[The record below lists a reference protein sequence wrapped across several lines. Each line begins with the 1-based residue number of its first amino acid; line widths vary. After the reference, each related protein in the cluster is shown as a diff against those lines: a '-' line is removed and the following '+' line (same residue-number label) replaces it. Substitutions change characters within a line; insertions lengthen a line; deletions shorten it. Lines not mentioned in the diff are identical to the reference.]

1 MRNIKFVGVIATI
14 VMTANAIAQ
23 LPAPAARSPAT
34 SMLPNDP
41 FTNVT
46 TRFTCAEGQALV
58 IAAKVAP
65 KSMDLEFDAKRGIVG
80 AGSAAVSGSFDPLAA
95 AVASENVTGR
105 YRDNLTRNV
114 GSGNFKVGTITRESE
129 GFAQRER
136 MQREDQQRR
145 LNQAESRNATTKR
158 LTREELADQRDA
170 FEDMLD
176 ALAKDQP
183 IIVKHKYKTYTLS
196 LERTYTGP
204 KYVNRTQGIEWVF
217 KNRQGTL
224 KNSFS
229 GRVLAAH
236 CRQGVSLEKEPEI
249 PGSN

>member
-1 MRNIKFVGVIATI
+1 MNNYLYAA
-14 VMTANAIAQ
+14 VMVSSLSSAALAQ
-23 LPAPAARSPAT
+23 SPAPVARPSAS
-34 SMLPNDP
+34 SMLPTDP

-46 TRFTCAEGQALV
+46 TRFTCAEGQALE
-58 IAAKVAP
+58 IAAKVVP
-65 KSMDLEFDAKRGIVG
+65 KSMDLEFDLKRGIV
-80 AGSAAVSGSFDPLAA
+80 ASGSTAASGSFDPLAA

-105 YRDNLTRNV
+105 YRDDLNRSV
-114 GSGNFKVGTITRESE
+114 GSGNFRVGTITRESE

-145 LNQAESRNATTKR
+145 LNQAESRNVTTKK

-176 ALAKDQP
+176 ALAKNQP
-183 IIVKHKYKTYTLS
+183 IIVKHKYKTYTLN

-204 KYVNRTQGIEWVF
+204 KYINRTQGVEWVF

-229 GRVLAAH
+229 GRILATH
-236 CRQGVSLEKEPEI
+236 CRQGVSLEKAPDF

>member
-1 MRNIKFVGVIATI
+1 VKNIFFIGAAAAVAI
-14 VMTANAIAQ
+14 TANALAQ
-23 LPAPAARSPAT
+23 LPSPSARPPAT

-58 IAAKVAP
+58 VAAKVAP
-65 KSMDLEFDAKRGIVG
+65 KSMDLEFDAKRGIVSSG
-80 AGSAAVSGSFDPLAA
+80 AVAASSAFDPLAA

-105 YRDNLTRNV
+105 YRDDLNRSVSN
-114 GSGNFKVGTITRESE
+114 GNFKVGTITRESE

-136 MQREDQQRR
+136 MQRDDQQRR
-145 LNQAESRNATTKR
+145 LNQVESRNATTKK
-158 LTREELADQRDA
+158 LSREELADQRDA

-176 ALAKDQP
+176 TLAKDQP
-183 IIVKHKYKTYTLS
+183 IIVKHKYKTYTLN

-204 KYVNRTQGIEWVF
+204 KYINRTQGVEWVF

-224 KNSFS
+224 RNSFS
-229 GRVLAAH
+229 GRILAAH
-236 CRQGVSLEKEPEI
+236 CRQGVSLEKEPDI